1 MNYYRVHTIG
11 TVKIFLF
18 PISSAAANVIKKY
31 ITNDVFNYILGRV
44 LIMLLPLDFAVLLII
59 TVTSTMDTYDIIIA
73 VRNIR
78 LYDCDAGNEPTIPF
92 MVV

>member
-1 MNYYRVHTIG
+1 VHITG
-11 TVKIFLF
+11 TVKTCLF
-18 PISSAAANVIKKY
+18 PIPPATATAAANVIKKY